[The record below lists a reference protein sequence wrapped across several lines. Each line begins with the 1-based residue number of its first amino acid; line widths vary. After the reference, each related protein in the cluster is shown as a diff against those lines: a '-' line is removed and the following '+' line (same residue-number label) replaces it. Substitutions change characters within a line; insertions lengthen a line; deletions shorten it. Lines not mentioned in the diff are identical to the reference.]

1 MYQAQ
6 GLQNMLFILLYSAVM
21 ALAAAAAA
29 YLLLRR
35 QNAVSR
41 QVQSPFVLR
50 RWTAAFLAAMALSH
64 VWWLLLGNLWLTDDR
79 QVRNAVAIGLD
90 SVTLVPTMMMVLLH
104 MLQDRRRPLWPVVL
118 LQVPV
123 VAAVAVAV
131 ARLGNDFELFVRYY
145 LLALAVA
152 FIIYM
157 VFQVRRYGFWLRDN
171 FADLEQ
177 KEVWQSLVTLAVI
190 LSMFGTYKSNFG
202 GMAVEYLVQ
211 VNSLV
216 LIGFLLW
223 RVETLQQLDPLVP
236 AEPLPTAPVDAAA
249 PAVAA
254 VDDVVSLADG
264 DAAATADKKPA
275 LTGIAAQ
282 LHYRCEVPRLYLQ
295 HDLTLSQLADAVGA
309 SREALRSWFTAHD
322 DSYHAY
328 INRLRIDHFLRLI
341 RLAQSAGQTFTV
353 FQLATQCGYRSY
365 SSFSSAFKEHTGQ
378 SIAHWNPSFLSAT
391 FTQQ

>member
-6 GLQNMLFILLYSAVM
+6 GLQDMLFILLYSAVM

-41 QVQSPFVLR
+41 QVQSPCVLR

-79 QVRNAVAIGLD
+79 YVRNAVAIGLD

-104 MLQDRRRPLWPVVL
+104 MLQDRRRPLWPVAL

-131 ARLGNDFELFVRYY
+131 AHLGNDFELFVRYY

-202 GMAVEYLVQ
+202 GMEVEYLVQ

-223 RVETLQQLDPLVP
+223 RVETLQQLDPLAP
-236 AEPLPTAPVDAAA
+236 AEPLPTAPADAAA
-249 PAVAA
+249 PSAAA
-254 VDDVVSLADG
+254 VDDMPSLADG
-264 DAAATADKKPA
+264 DTADEKPA

-309 SREALRSWFTAHD
+309 SREALRSWFTAQG

-328 INRLRIDHFLRLI
+328 INRLRIDHFLRLS
-341 RLAQSAGQTFTV
+341 RQAQSAGQTFTV

-378 SIAHWNPSFLSAT
+378 SIAHWTPSFLST
-391 FTQQ
+391 SFTQE